1 MPDIPDRSG
10 PDVDPWLTVQQVSE
24 ELKIHPATV
33 RVWIRQGRL
42 NAVRAGKGFRLRR
55 SEVDRALGS
64 EATPDL
70 GDGQPRSGSATDAGV
85 IPRPAPRQIAEQII
99 MIAPAASSDS

>member
-55 SEVDRALGS
+55 SDVDRALGG
-64 EATPDL
+64 EAVPDS
-70 GDGQPRSGSATDAGV
+70 GDGQSRSGGAPDAGAF
-85 IPRPAPRQIAEQII
+85 PRPAPRQIAEQII
-99 MIAPAASSDS
+99 MIAPTAGGGS

>member
-10 PDVDPWLTVQQVSE
+10 PDMDPWLTVQQVSE

-55 SEVDRALGS
+55 SDVDRALGS
-64 EATPDL
+64 EASPDS
-70 GDGQPRSGSATDAGV
+70 GDGLPRSATAPGAGV
-85 IPRPAPRQIAEQII
+85 FPSPPPRQIAEQII
-99 MIAPAASSDS
+99 LIPPAAGSES